1 MRHANDYDEID
12 FDEMDG
18 QQENECGEY
27 VEDLKS
33 LAKHYIDLF
42 FRDKRFYCGGR
53 IPKHMLN
60 DPKYVSYMLNLDV
73 CNGMD
78 MIYAA
83 IGSDV
88 VVEDV
93 IEEEDEDESDDEI
106 SETNS
111 SQIPD
116 DVRRVLSLFD
126 MCSKAGIPKQF
137 AVGLTIMYLELC
149 DGCFV
154 PE

>member
-1 MRHANDYDEID
+1 MRNSNDYYEID
-12 FDEMDG
+12 FDEMDESQG
-18 QQENECGEY
+18 EECGEY

-33 LAKHYIDLF
+33 LAKHYIEIF
-42 FRDKRFYCGGR
+42 FRDKKFYCGGR

-60 DPKYVSYMLNLDV
+60 DNKYVGYMLNLDV

-88 VVEDV
+88 VIEDF
-93 IEEEDEDESDDEI
+93 IEEDEEEDDDEI

-116 DVRRVLSLFD
+116 DVKRVLSLFD

-137 AVGLTIMYLELC
+137 AVGITIMYLELC
-149 DGCFV
+149 DGCFI